1 MDYISLTWSWMLIRL
16 FKRKSAIKSL
26 LCYRSFQCYIWAAA
40 SFLTG
45 RLYHS
50 HRSHRIF
57 LSKIYDKIV
66 YEQMDQKMTWMALM
80 TCKRTSLL
88 CHWVRSTCRYDATFS
103 CSCAVAIC
111 MACSD
116 FLMLQQQWLDRRVWL
131 SVWACPTTI
140 EKLWSSYITLNVYC

>member
-1 MDYISLTWSWMLIRL
+1 MVNSTSKGKVPVELAMLSKL
-16 FKRKSAIKSL
+16 SL
-26 LCYRSFQCYIWAAA
+26 LYLSCN
-40 SFLTG
+40 FLTG

-50 HRSHRIF
+50 QHSHRSHHIF
-57 LSKIYDKIV
+57 LSKVYDNFF
-66 YEQMDQKMTWMALM
+66 YEQMDQKMTWMAWM
-80 TCKRTSLL
+80 MCKRTSLL

-140 EKLWSSYITLNVYC
+140 EKWWSSYITLGAEWMYIVST